1 VTDQEEAPRASSQEA
16 AQQGHDVEKAAAQSD
31 APATPATETEHSET
45 AAPATS
51 GETPV
56 APADQPEPDA
66 EAERATEPGAW
77 SALHARRV
85 RATRRPARRGRR
97 ATAPPAAAE
106 TGTEPTAAV
115 EAATPPATAEPV
127 VAPPVVAPPAVAPP
141 IVAPPA
147 VAPPVVAPPAVAE
160 AIAEPSAPVAPIVAP
175 PAAAQTVAE
184 PPADDERDVIV
195 DNAAPDEALLERSAA
210 VVSDEAM
217 AAAAADEEV
226 TPTRRRRRGRRG
238 RGGGAAAAAAAEAQA
253 ADVSPAAEASP
264 TPVPVALEVP
274 QAVEAPPALGVPTAE
289 APLAPALAVPELEAP
304 LAAEPAPPVSAATQ
318 EPTQS
323 AAESTLGSSDQ
334 ATIEIA
340 PAFEQ
345 DGQGDGR
352 AVDDS
357 DEEGEPAEGAQDES
371 GEEGP
376 KRRHRGHRGGR
387 RHRRKTGEAAAD
399 ETTGEDTPDTDAP
412 APLAEPAE
420 AATAEP
426 AATVTPAAQRTAP
439 QSDATQVAHEG
450 DEAVAASDEATAI
463 TDEPA
468 PARRSRRRGRR
479 RGGDAATATT
489 DGADGAPAAVID
501 GAVPAAA
508 ATVEVDT
515 KVTEEPTDTAA
526 DTAAEP
532 AEGVGRRRGGRLRKP
547 AKDSGVTADLPAY
560 KEILVSEDAGEM
572 RVALVEDGRLAEIY
586 IERPGKRS
594 YAGNIYRG
602 KVDNVLPGMDA
613 AFVDIGLERNG
624 FLYVDDIADPE
635 DSEKRPHKITQ
646 MIKPGQELLVQ
657 VSKDPMGSKGA
668 RLTGQLSLAGRYLVY
683 VPGGSGVGVSRRLPS
698 DERDR
703 LRELCKSLKAKNAG
717 LIVRTVAEG
726 KSVEEMKIDLRFLS
740 RLWTRLK
747 TKAEKVKAPGLV
759 YAEADVSLQVARDL
773 YNESFAA
780 VVVDDAKRRKELV
793 AYLEKVAP
801 ELATRI
807 ELYEGDESLFKAKGI
822 EEQIARALER
832 RVMLPSGGNLVIDH
846 TEALTV
852 IDVNTGRFT
861 GGKGLEDT
869 ITRNNLEAARE
880 VVRQLR
886 LRDIGGIIIID
897 FIDMEFARNREAVL
911 AKLQAELETDR
922 TKTYVVEISPLGLVE
937 MTRQNITDGARGIL
951 TQTCPTCEGKA
962 RVLSAETMAIT
973 IERKLSEHAA
983 VTQAKALLV
992 EVNTSVAERLVAGGR
1007 IKRLEKG
1014 TDKRFFL
1021 EGSKLLP
1028 IDTYRIVAEGSREAV
1043 ESHRIPVHEDQEV
1056 TVELEYALTYSPG
1069 DAVAHVDGFQL
1080 IVLNGRRA
1088 LGEKRKVRITS
1099 LTRAGAMGVILS

>member
-1 VTDQEEAPRASSQEA
+1 MNDELRRRRTAARTHLGAQDGETTERDEAVAPQPAEVPVT
-16 AQQGHDVEKAAAQSD
+16 
-31 APATPATETEHSET
+31 APAGPGPTESES
-45 AAPATS
+45 AI
-51 GETPV
+51 
-56 APADQPEPDA
+56 A
-66 EAERATEPGAW
+66 EATPERDGEADDDRDDRPTEPGAW
-77 SALHARRV
+77 AALHARRT
-85 RATRRPARRGRR
+85 RARRPGRRGRR
-97 ATAPPAAAE
+97 PAQQ
-106 TGTEPTAAV
+106 
-115 EAATPPATAEPV
+115 EAGD
-127 VAPPVVAPPAVAPP
+127 
-141 IVAPPA
+141 
-147 VAPPVVAPPAVAE
+147 
-160 AIAEPSAPVAPIVAP
+160 
-175 PAAAQTVAE
+175 E
-184 PPADDERDVIV
+184 PPADEGPDVIV
-195 DNAAPDEALLERSAA
+195 ASAAPEEALLEASSA

-226 TPTRRRRRGRRG
+226 MPSRRRRRGRRG
-238 RGGGAAAAAAAEAQA
+238 RGGGGGGAAAAEQRPEAAAAPDQA
-253 ADVSPAAEASP
+253 AAGSGMPESAPSGAPAA
-264 TPVPVALEVP
+264 VAAGDAAP
-274 QAVEAPPALGVPTAE
+274 AAMTKPATSAAPPVST
-289 APLAPALAVPELEAP
+289 APLAS
-304 LAAEPAPPVSAATQ
+304 PAPPVGTTPVPSAA
-318 EPTQS
+318 PGALDAAS
-323 AAESTLGSSDQ
+323 AVAGVAAAAGEGTGAESTEAAADAS
-334 ATIEIA
+334 
-340 PAFEQ
+340 
-345 DGQGDGR
+345 
-352 AVDDS
+352 
-357 DEEGEPAEGAQDES
+357 
-371 GEEGP
+371 EEGP

-387 RHRRKTGEAAAD
+387 RHRRKNGDEAAAVGD
-399 ETTGEDTPDTDAP
+399 ASAGATTSA
-412 APLAEPAE
+412 AAAE
-420 AATAEP
+420 AATGSAEAVVTEEQP
-426 AATVTPAAQRTAP
+426 AAPDKPKRSRRRGKAAQAAPGGADEAPEAATVAA
-439 QSDATQVAHEG
+439 E
-450 DEAVAASDEATAI
+450 AASDAGDGALPTADGAT
-463 TDEPA
+463 PA

-479 RGGDAATATT
+479 GGGSENGGGTADEKQTAVATAER
-489 DGADGAPAAVID
+489 P
-501 GAVPAAA
+501 
-508 ATVEVDT
+508 
-515 KVTEEPTDTAA
+515 
-526 DTAAEP
+526 AEP
-532 AEGVGRRRGGRLRKP
+532 ERESTEAVGRRRGGRLRRQ
-547 AKDSGVTADLPAY
+547 KDTGVTADLPGY

-586 IERPGKRS
+586 VERPGKRS

-624 FLYVDDIADPE
+624 FLYVDDVADP
-635 DSEKRPHKITQ
+635 DDGEKRPRKITQ
-646 MIKPGQELLVQ
+646 MLKPGQEVLVQ

-726 KSVEEMKIDLRFLS
+726 KSVEEMKNDLRFLS

-780 VVVDDAKRRKELV
+780 VLVDDPKRRKELV
-793 AYLEKVAP
+793 GYLEKVAP
-801 ELATRI
+801 ELATRVK
-807 ELYEGDESLFKAKGI
+807 LYEGDEPLFREHGI
-822 EEQIARALER
+822 EEQIAKALER
-832 RVMLPSGGNLVIDH
+832 RVPLPSGGNLVIDH

-951 TQTCPTCEGKA
+951 TQTCPVCEGKA

-973 IERKLSEHAA
+973 IERRLGGHAA
-983 VTQAKALLV
+983 ETQAKALLI
-992 EVNTSVAERLVAGGR
+992 EVNTAVAERLVSGGR
-1007 IKRLEKG
+1007 IKRLEHDTG
-1014 TDKRFFL
+1014 RRFFL

-1028 IDTYRIVAEGSREAV
+1028 IETFRIVAEGSLEAV
-1043 ESHRIPVHEDQEV
+1043 ESHRIPVREDQEV

-1069 DAVAHVDGFQL
+1069 DAVAHVDGFQV

-1088 LGEKRKVRITS
+1088 LGERRKVRITS

>member
-1 VTDQEEAPRASSQEA
+1 MI
-16 AQQGHDVEKAAAQSD
+16 
-31 APATPATETEHSET
+31 AT
-45 AAPATS
+45 
-51 GETPV
+51 V
-56 APADQPEPDA
+56 
-66 EAERATEPGAW
+66 
-77 SALHARRV
+77 
-85 RATRRPARRGRR
+85 
-97 ATAPPAAAE
+97 
-106 TGTEPTAAV
+106 
-115 EAATPPATAEPV
+115 PATAGDL
-127 VAPPVVAPPAVAPP
+127 AVAGGE
-141 IVAPPA
+141 
-147 VAPPVVAPPAVAE
+147 AVAE
-160 AIAEPSAPVAPIVAP
+160 SAEG
-175 PAAAQTVAE
+175 
-184 PPADDERDVIV
+184 PADGT
-195 DNAAPDEALLERSAA
+195 
-210 VVSDEAM
+210 
-217 AAAAADEEV
+217 EE
-226 TPTRRRRRGRRG
+226 
-238 RGGGAAAAAAAEAQA
+238 
-253 ADVSPAAEASP
+253 S
-264 TPVPVALEVP
+264 
-274 QAVEAPPALGVPTAE
+274 
-289 APLAPALAVPELEAP
+289 
-304 LAAEPAPPVSAATQ
+304 
-318 EPTQS
+318 
-323 AAESTLGSSDQ
+323 
-334 ATIEIA
+334 
-340 PAFEQ
+340 
-345 DGQGDGR
+345 
-352 AVDDS
+352 
-357 DEEGEPAEGAQDES
+357 
-371 GEEGP
+371 P

-387 RHRRKTGEAAAD
+387 RHRRKNGDEAAGSDGAPADTAEPGDAVPKTVMPTKRSAAAGKQAAAAVAGDAGAPEGDRKAAENGTETAAEGAGEAPAA
-399 ETTGEDTPDTDAP
+399 
-412 APLAEPAE
+412 AE
-420 AATAEP
+420 AA
-426 AATVTPAAQRTAP
+426 
-439 QSDATQVAHEG
+439 G
-450 DEAVAASDEATAI
+450 
-463 TDEPA
+463 PA

-479 RGGDAATATT
+479 GG
-489 DGADGAPAAVID
+489 GSESG
-501 GAVPAAA
+501 G
-508 ATVEVDT
+508 E
-515 KVTEEPTDTAA
+515 AA
-526 DTAAEP
+526 DEKQPAVTTAERP
-532 AEGVGRRRGGRLRKP
+532 AESERESSEPVGRRRGGRLRRQ
-547 AKDSGVTADLPAY
+547 KDTGVTADLPGY

-624 FLYVDDIADPE
+624 FLYVDDIADP
-635 DSEKRPHKITQ
+635 DDGEKRPRKITQ

-683 VPGGSGVGVSRRLPS
+683 VPGGSGVGVSRRLAS

-703 LRELCKSLKAKNAG
+703 LRELCKSLKAKDAG

-726 KSVEEMKIDLRFLS
+726 KSVEEMKNDLRFLS

-780 VVVDDAKRRKELV
+780 VLVDDQKRRKELV
-793 AYLEKVAP
+793 GYLDKVAP
-801 ELATRI
+801 ELATRVK
-807 ELYEGDESLFKAKGI
+807 LYEGDEPLFREHGI
-822 EEQIARALER
+822 EEQIAKALER
-832 RVMLPSGGNLVIDH
+832 RVPLPSGGNLVIDH

-869 ITRNNLEAARE
+869 ITRNNIEAARE

-951 TQTCPTCEGKA
+951 TQTCPACEGKA

-973 IERKLSEHAA
+973 IERRLGDHAA
-983 VTQAKALLV
+983 ETQAKALLI
-992 EVNTSVAERLVAGGR
+992 EVNTAVAERLVSGGR
-1007 IKRLEKG
+1007 IKRLERNTG
-1014 TDKRFFL
+1014 RRFFL

-1028 IDTYRIVAEGSREAV
+1028 IETFRIVAEGSLEAV
-1043 ESHRIPVHEDQEV
+1043 ESHRIPVREDQEV

-1088 LGEKRKVRITS
+1088 LGERRKVRITS

>member
-1 VTDQEEAPRASSQEA
+1 V
-16 AQQGHDVEKAAAQSD
+16 
-31 APATPATETEHSET
+31 SER
-45 AAPATS
+45 S
-51 GETPV
+51 GE
-56 APADQPEPDA
+56 ADDTGSA
-66 EAERATEPGAW
+66 DRATEPGAW
-77 SALHARRV
+77 AALHARRV
-85 RATRRPARRGRR
+85 RARRPGRRGRR
-97 ATAPPAAAE
+97 SAPPAAA
-106 TGTEPTAAV
+106 GD
-115 EAATPPATAEPV
+115 
-127 VAPPVVAPPAVAPP
+127 
-141 IVAPPA
+141 
-147 VAPPVVAPPAVAE
+147 
-160 AIAEPSAPVAPIVAP
+160 
-175 PAAAQTVAE
+175 E
-184 PPADDERDVIV
+184 PPADDGRDVIV
-195 DNAAPDEALLERSAA
+195 ASAAPDEALLEASAA
-210 VVSDEAM
+210 VVSPEAM

-226 TPTRRRRRGRRG
+226 TPARRRRRGRRG
-238 RGGGAAAAAAAEAQA
+238 RGGGGGAGDTSAGHAPGAGVGPGETTAGSGSPETAPDTAPAAPDTAPATAGA
-253 ADVSPAAEASP
+253 SPAAPDTAPATAGASP
-264 TPVPVALEVP
+264 A
-274 QAVEAPPALGVPTAE
+274 APDAGE
-289 APLAPALAVPELEAP
+289 DAPAETID
-304 LAAEPAPPVSAATQ
+304 AASDETQ
-318 EPTQS
+318 ES
-323 AAESTLGSSDQ
+323 
-334 ATIEIA
+334 
-340 PAFEQ
+340 
-345 DGQGDGR
+345 
-352 AVDDS
+352 
-357 DEEGEPAEGAQDES
+357 
-371 GEEGP
+371 P

-387 RHRRKTGEAAAD
+387 RHRRKN
-399 ETTGEDTPDTDAP
+399 
-412 APLAEPAE
+412 
-420 AATAEP
+420 
-426 AATVTPAAQRTAP
+426 
-439 QSDATQVAHEG
+439 G
-450 DEAVAASDEATAI
+450 DEATGADGATAGAAEARDAMPATVAAEKLPAAPGKPTAAAAEAGAPQGA
-463 TDEPA
+463 ENGAEAGGAGAGEVPVAVEGSGPA
-468 PARRSRRRGRR
+468 PARRPRRRGRR
-479 RGGDAATATT
+479 GGGGSENGGEAADERQPAVATAER
-489 DGADGAPAAVID
+489 PA
-501 GAVPAAA
+501 
-508 ATVEVDT
+508 ES
-515 KVTEEPTDTAA
+515 EREPT
-526 DTAAEP
+526 EP
-532 AEGVGRRRGGRLRKP
+532 VGRRRGGRLRHQ
-547 AKDSGVTADLPAY
+547 KDTGVTADLPGY

-624 FLYVDDIADPE
+624 FLYVDDIADP
-635 DSEKRPHKITQ
+635 DDGEKRPRKITQ
-646 MIKPGQELLVQ
+646 MLKPGQELLVQ

-726 KSVEEMKIDLRFLS
+726 KSVEEMKNDLRFLS

-747 TKAEKVKAPGLV
+747 TKADKVKAPGLV

-780 VVVDDAKRRKELV
+780 VLVDDPKRRKELSG
-793 AYLEKVAP
+793 YLEKVAP
-801 ELATRI
+801 ELATRVKV
-807 ELYEGDESLFKAKGI
+807 YEGEEPLFRAHGI
-822 EEQIARALER
+822 EEQIAKALER
-832 RVMLPSGGNLVIDH
+832 RVSLPSGGNLVIDH

-951 TQTCPTCEGKA
+951 TQTCPVCEGKA

-973 IERKLSEHAA
+973 IERRLGDHAA
-983 VTQAKALLV
+983 ETQAKALLI
-992 EVNTSVAERLVAGGR
+992 EVNTAVAERLVGGGR
-1007 IKRLEKG
+1007 IKRLERNTG
-1014 TDKRFFL
+1014 RRFFL

-1028 IDTYRIVAEGSREAV
+1028 IETFRIVAEGSLEAV
-1043 ESHRIPVHEDQEV
+1043 ESHRIPVREDQEV
-1056 TVELEYALTYSPG
+1056 TVELEHALTYSPG

-1088 LGEKRKVRITS
+1088 LGERRKVRITS

>member
-1 VTDQEEAPRASSQEA
+1 MNDELRRRRTATRARSTNAQNDETTRRDDAPAPELSGGAAPGGEA
-16 AQQGHDVEKAAAQSD
+16 ASD
-31 APATPATETEHSET
+31 APTAPDEKAPQGAGATTETPQAPNPSESAAAE
-45 AAPATS
+45 AAPERS
-51 GETPV
+51 GE
-56 APADQPEPDA
+56 ADDTRSGD
-66 EAERATEPGAW
+66 RATEPGAW
-77 SALHARRV
+77 AALHARRV
-85 RATRRPARRGRR
+85 RARRPGRGGRR
-97 ATAPPAAAE
+97 NAPP
-106 TGTEPTAAV
+106 
-115 EAATPPATAEPV
+115 EAAPD
-127 VAPPVVAPPAVAPP
+127 
-141 IVAPPA
+141 
-147 VAPPVVAPPAVAE
+147 
-160 AIAEPSAPVAPIVAP
+160 
-175 PAAAQTVAE
+175 E
-184 PPADDERDVIV
+184 PPADDGRDVIV
-195 DNAAPDEALLERSAA
+195 SSAAPDEALLEASAA
-210 VVSDEAM
+210 VVSPEAM

-226 TPTRRRRRGRRG
+226 TPARRRRRGRRG
-238 RGGGAAAAAAAEAQA
+238 RGGAGGAGGGASAAHAPGAGVAPDETTAGSGALDTAPAA
-253 ADVSPAAEASP
+253 ADV
-264 TPVPVALEVP
+264 
-274 QAVEAPPALGVPTAE
+274 PPAVVDAGE
-289 APLAPALAVPELEAP
+289 GAPAETID
-304 LAAEPAPPVSAATQ
+304 AA
-318 EPTQS
+318 
-323 AAESTLGSSDQ
+323 
-334 ATIEIA
+334 
-340 PAFEQ
+340 
-345 DGQGDGR
+345 GDET
-352 AVDDS
+352 
-357 DEEGEPAEGAQDES
+357 EEN
-371 GEEGP
+371 P

-387 RHRRKTGEAAAD
+387 RHRRKNGDKAADADGAPADAAEASDAMPATVAAKKPPAAPSKPAAAAAEAGAPQGAENGTEAIGGGAGEA
-399 ETTGEDTPDTDAP
+399 P
-412 APLAEPAE
+412 
-420 AATAEP
+420 
-426 AATVTPAAQRTAP
+426 
-439 QSDATQVAHEG
+439 VAVEG
-450 DEAVAASDEATAI
+450 AG
-463 TDEPA
+463 PA
-468 PARRSRRRGRR
+468 PARRPRRRGRR
-479 RGGDAATATT
+479 GGGGSENGGEAADERQPAVATA
-489 DGADGAPAAVID
+489 
-501 GAVPAAA
+501 
-508 ATVEVDT
+508 ER
-515 KVTEEPTDTAA
+515 
-526 DTAAEP
+526 P
-532 AEGVGRRRGGRLRKP
+532 AESERESTEPVGRRRGGRLRRQ
-547 AKDSGVTADLPAY
+547 KDTGVTADLPGY

-624 FLYVDDIADPE
+624 FLYVDDIADP
-635 DSEKRPHKITQ
+635 DDGEKRPRKITQ

-726 KSVEEMKIDLRFLS
+726 KSVEEMKNDLRFLS

-780 VVVDDAKRRKELV
+780 VLVDDPKRRKEL
-793 AYLEKVAP
+793 AGYLEKVAP
-801 ELATRI
+801 ELATRVK
-807 ELYEGDESLFKAKGI
+807 LYEGEEPLFREHGI
-822 EEQIARALER
+822 EEQIAKALER
-832 RVMLPSGGNLVIDH
+832 RVPLPSGGNLVIDH

-951 TQTCPTCEGKA
+951 TQTCPVCEGKA

-973 IERKLSEHAA
+973 IERRLGDHAA
-983 VTQAKALLV
+983 ETQAKALLI
-992 EVNTSVAERLVAGGR
+992 EVNTAVAERLVGGGR
-1007 IKRLEKG
+1007 IKRLERNTG
-1014 TDKRFFL
+1014 RRFFL

-1028 IDTYRIVAEGSREAV
+1028 IETFRIVAEGSLEAV
-1043 ESHRIPVHEDQEV
+1043 ESHRIPVREDQEV
-1056 TVELEYALTYSPG
+1056 TVELEHALTYSPG

-1088 LGEKRKVRITS
+1088 LGERRKVRITS

>member
-1 VTDQEEAPRASSQEA
+1 MNDELRRRRTAARTRTASAQNGETTGRDEASA
-16 AQQGHDVEKAAAQSD
+16 AQPPEGSGTGSPSG
-31 APATPATETEHSET
+31 APAPAGAEPASAD
-45 AAPATS
+45 AALER
-51 GETPV
+51 GE
-56 APADQPEPDA
+56 ADDVPDD
-66 EAERATEPGAW
+66 RPTEPGAW
-77 SALHARRV
+77 SALHARRT
-85 RATRRPARRGRR
+85 RARRPARRGRR
-97 ATAPPAAAE
+97 PAPQAA
-106 TGTEPTAAV
+106 GD
-115 EAATPPATAEPV
+115 
-127 VAPPVVAPPAVAPP
+127 
-141 IVAPPA
+141 
-147 VAPPVVAPPAVAE
+147 
-160 AIAEPSAPVAPIVAP
+160 
-175 PAAAQTVAE
+175 Q
-184 PPADDERDVIV
+184 PPADDGPDVIV
-195 DNAAPDEALLERSAA
+195 ASAAPEEALLEASAA
-210 VVSDEAM
+210 VVSNEAM

-226 TPTRRRRRGRRG
+226 VPSRRRRRGRRG
-238 RGGGAAAAAAAEAQA
+238 RGGGGGGAAPADQRPEAGAAPGEATAGPGSPKAASGGPAASVPAAGAAPAVPAPPAASAAPAVGTAPATSAAPATSDAPATSAATAAAEAA
-253 ADVSPAAEASP
+253 PAATSAAS
-264 TPVPVALEVP
+264 A
-274 QAVEAPPALGVPTAE
+274 AAGI
-289 APLAPALAVPELEAP
+289 APLGGEDAG
-304 LAAEPAPPVSAATQ
+304 AAGDAA
-318 EPTQS
+318 
-323 AAESTLGSSDQ
+323 
-334 ATIEIA
+334 
-340 PAFEQ
+340 
-345 DGQGDGR
+345 
-352 AVDDS
+352 
-357 DEEGEPAEGAQDES
+357 
-371 GEEGP
+371 EEGP

-387 RHRRKTGEAAAD
+387 RHRRKSGDDAAAV
-399 ETTGEDTPDTDAP
+399 A
-412 APLAEPAE
+412 AAPAE
-420 AATAEP
+420 APEGADAAPAIVTAEPPTAPNGPKRPKKRDRSSEAVRDEAGDARQGAASAAEAGGEPTDGAPATAEG
-426 AATVTPAAQRTAP
+426 
-439 QSDATQVAHEG
+439 VA
-450 DEAVAASDEATAI
+450 
-463 TDEPA
+463 PA

-479 RGGDAATATT
+479 GGGSENGGGSADEKQAAVATT
-489 DGADGAPAAVID
+489 ERP
-501 GAVPAAA
+501 
-508 ATVEVDT
+508 
-515 KVTEEPTDTAA
+515 
-526 DTAAEP
+526 AEP
-532 AEGVGRRRGGRLRKP
+532 ERESTEAVGRRRGGRLRRQ
-547 AKDSGVTADLPAY
+547 KDTGVTADLPGY

-624 FLYVDDIADPE
+624 FLYVDDVADP
-635 DSEKRPHKITQ
+635 DDGEKRPRKITQ
-646 MIKPGQELLVQ
+646 MLKPGQEVLVQ

-726 KSVEEMKIDLRFLS
+726 KSVEEMKNDLRFLS

-747 TKAEKVKAPGLV
+747 TKADKVKAPGLV

-780 VVVDDAKRRKELV
+780 VLVDDPKRRKELV
-793 AYLEKVAP
+793 GYLEKVAP
-801 ELATRI
+801 ELATRVK
-807 ELYEGDESLFKAKGI
+807 LYEGDEPLFREHGI
-822 EEQIARALER
+822 EEQIAKALER
-832 RVMLPSGGNLVIDH
+832 RVPLPSGGNLVIDH

-951 TQTCPTCEGKA
+951 TQTCPVCEGKA

-973 IERKLSEHAA
+973 IERRLGGHAA
-983 VTQAKALLV
+983 ETQAKALLI
-992 EVNTSVAERLVAGGR
+992 EVNTAVAERLVSGGR
-1007 IKRLEKG
+1007 IKRLERNTG
-1014 TDKRFFL
+1014 RRFFL

-1028 IDTYRIVAEGSREAV
+1028 METFRIVAEGSLEAV
-1043 ESHRIPVHEDQEV
+1043 ESHRIPVREDQEV

-1069 DAVAHVDGFQL
+1069 DAVAHVDGFQV

-1088 LGEKRKVRITS
+1088 LGERRKVRITS

>member
-1 VTDQEEAPRASSQEA
+1 
-16 AQQGHDVEKAAAQSD
+16 
-31 APATPATETEHSET
+31 
-45 AAPATS
+45 
-51 GETPV
+51 
-56 APADQPEPDA
+56 
-66 EAERATEPGAW
+66 
-77 SALHARRV
+77 
-85 RATRRPARRGRR
+85 
-97 ATAPPAAAE
+97 
-106 TGTEPTAAV
+106 
-115 EAATPPATAEPV
+115 
-127 VAPPVVAPPAVAPP
+127 
-141 IVAPPA
+141 
-147 VAPPVVAPPAVAE
+147 
-160 AIAEPSAPVAPIVAP
+160 
-175 PAAAQTVAE
+175 
-184 PPADDERDVIV
+184 
-195 DNAAPDEALLERSAA
+195 
-210 VVSDEAM
+210 
-217 AAAAADEEV
+217 
-226 TPTRRRRRGRRG
+226 
-238 RGGGAAAAAAAEAQA
+238 
-253 ADVSPAAEASP
+253 
-264 TPVPVALEVP
+264 
-274 QAVEAPPALGVPTAE
+274 
-289 APLAPALAVPELEAP
+289 
-304 LAAEPAPPVSAATQ
+304 
-318 EPTQS
+318 
-323 AAESTLGSSDQ
+323 
-334 ATIEIA
+334 
-340 PAFEQ
+340 
-345 DGQGDGR
+345 
-352 AVDDS
+352 
-357 DEEGEPAEGAQDES
+357 
-371 GEEGP
+371 
-376 KRRHRGHRGGR
+376 
-387 RHRRKTGEAAAD
+387 
-399 ETTGEDTPDTDAP
+399 
-412 APLAEPAE
+412 
-420 AATAEP
+420 
-426 AATVTPAAQRTAP
+426 
-439 QSDATQVAHEG
+439 
-450 DEAVAASDEATAI
+450 
-463 TDEPA
+463 
-468 PARRSRRRGRR
+468 
-479 RGGDAATATT
+479 
-489 DGADGAPAAVID
+489 
-501 GAVPAAA
+501 
-508 ATVEVDT
+508 
-515 KVTEEPTDTAA
+515 
-526 DTAAEP
+526 
-532 AEGVGRRRGGRLRKP
+532 
-547 AKDSGVTADLPAY
+547 
-560 KEILVSEDAGEM
+560 
-572 RVALVEDGRLAEIY
+572 
-586 IERPGKRS
+586 
-594 YAGNIYRG
+594 
-602 KVDNVLPGMDA
+602 MDA

-747 TKAEKVKAPGLV
+747 TKADKVKAPGLV

-807 ELYEGDESLFKAKGI
+807 ELYEGDEPLFKAKGI
-822 EEQIARALER
+822 EEQIAKALER

-973 IERKLSEHAA
+973 IERKLGEHAA
-983 VTQAKALLV
+983 VTQAKALLI

-1014 TDKRFFL
+1014 TDKRFYL

>member
-1 VTDQEEAPRASSQEA
+1 MTDQEEAPRASSQEA
-16 AQQGHDVEKAAAQSD
+16 AQQGHDVDEAAAQSG
-31 APATPATETEHSET
+31 APATPATQTEPTDAAAAAAPVETPPAPPAPHSAVEQ
-45 AAPATS
+45 AAPA
-51 GETPV
+51 ETPP
-56 APADQPEPDA
+56 AQDRTADQAEPDA
-66 EAERATEPGAW
+66 EAARATEPGAW
-77 SALHARRV
+77 AALHARRV

-97 ATAPPAAAE
+97 AIA
-106 TGTEPTAAV
+106 
-115 EAATPPATAEPV
+115 PPATAETATDPT
-127 VAPPVVAPPAVAPP
+127 AA
-141 IVAPPA
+141 
-147 VAPPVVAPPAVAE
+147 AE
-160 AIAEPSAPVAPIVAP
+160 APVAPTAP
-175 PAAAQTVAE
+175 LAE
-184 PPADDERDVIV
+184 PPAPAAPVTEPPVDDERDVIV
-195 DNAAPDEALLERSAA
+195 ESAAPDEALLERSAA

-238 RGGGAAAAAAAEAQA
+238 RGGGAAAAAAAEAES
-253 ADVSPAAEASP
+253 ADTSAPVEAPPAPAPA
-264 TPVPVALEVP
+264 
-274 QAVEAPPALGVPTAE
+274 AVEAPPAVEPPPTV
-289 APLAPALAVPELEAP
+289 AP
-304 LAAEPAPPVSAATQ
+304 AEPAAAQTPLAGEPAPLTAGATA

-323 AAESTLGSSDQ
+323 AAASALGQGDQ

-340 PAFEQ
+340 PDLAQTER
-345 DGQGDGR
+345 DGR
-352 AVDDS
+352 PADDS
-357 DEEGEPAEGAQDES
+357 DEQGEPIEGAQDES

-399 ETTGEDTPDTDAP
+399 ETTGEGTPDAGAP
-412 APLAEPAE
+412 ASFTAPE
-420 AATAEP
+420 ATPAEP
-426 AATVTPAAQRTAP
+426 AATVAPAPRHAAP
-439 QSDATQVAHEG
+439 EDVAPAVDGGGEAAPAT
-450 DEAVAASDEATAI
+450 EATET

-479 RGGDAATATT
+479 RGGDAAATTT
-489 DGADGAPAAVID
+489 DGADGAAAVAD
-501 GAVPAAA
+501 GAAPAAA
-508 ATVEVDT
+508 VTVEVET
-515 KVTEEPTDTAA
+515 KVVQEPTDAAA
-526 DTAAEP
+526 DKAAEP

-635 DSEKRPHKITQ
+635 DCEKRPHKITQ

-747 TKAEKVKAPGLV
+747 TKADKVKAPGLV

-807 ELYEGDESLFKAKGI
+807 QLYEGDEPLFKAKGI
-822 EEQIARALER
+822 EEQIAKALER

-951 TQTCPTCEGKA
+951 TQTCPICEGKA

-973 IERKLSEHAA
+973 IERKLGEHAA
-983 VTQAKALLV
+983 VTQAKALLI
-992 EVNTSVAERLVAGGR
+992 EVNTSVAERLVAGGPHKAPR
-1007 IKRLEKG
+1007 
-1014 TDKRFFL
+1014 
-1021 EGSKLLP
+1021 EGHRQALLP
-1028 IDTYRIVAEGSREAV
+1028 RGLQAPADRDLPHRGRGVAR
-1043 ESHRIPVHEDQEV
+1043 
-1056 TVELEYALTYSPG
+1056 
-1069 DAVAHVDGFQL
+1069 
-1080 IVLNGRRA
+1080 GRRVA
-1088 LGEKRKVRITS
+1088 PHPGARGPGGHGRARVRPDVQPGRRRGPRRRLS
-1099 LTRAGAMGVILS
+1099 ADRAERPPRAGRETQGPHHLAHAGRSHGGDPVVARRVDSPRAYRLASGAVILREKA

>member
-1 VTDQEEAPRASSQEA
+1 VTEQPRRRAKGPSASSPEA
-16 AQQGHDVEKAAAQSD
+16 AQSHDVEEGAAQSVAAETPAPQTGAPETQAPTGAPQ
-31 APATPATETEHSET
+31 APAGPT
-45 AAPATS
+45 AEQS
-51 GETPV
+51 DQ
-56 APADQPEPDA
+56 ADQQDPDA
-66 EAERATEPGAW
+66 EAARPTEPGAW
-77 SALHARRV
+77 AALHARRV
-85 RATRRPARRGRR
+85 RATRRPSRRGRR
-97 ATAPPAAAE
+97 TTAPAAAAEGSAESPIEESSIEPPAAE
-106 TGTEPTAAV
+106 
-115 EAATPPATAEPV
+115 
-127 VAPPVVAPPAVAPP
+127 
-141 IVAPPA
+141 
-147 VAPPVVAPPAVAE
+147 
-160 AIAEPSAPVAPIVAP
+160 SS
-175 PAAAQTVAE
+175 AE

-195 DNAAPDEALLERSAA
+195 ESAAPDEALLERSLAP
-210 VVSDEAM
+210 VSDEAM

-238 RGGGAAAAAAAEAQA
+238 RGGGAAAAAAAEAQSAGGAQAPEAHPATA
-253 ADVSPAAEASP
+253 APSPSEPLA
-264 TPVPVALEVP
+264 TPDVPV
-274 QAVEAPPALGVPTAE
+274 AVEAPVAAAAAPAAAIEQTAPVELTAPAE
-289 APLAPALAVPELEAP
+289 AAV
-304 LAAEPAPPVSAATQ
+304 VSAAGATALA
-318 EPTQS
+318 PD
-323 AAESTLGSSDQ
+323 AED
-334 ATIEIA
+334 
-340 PAFEQ
+340 
-345 DGQGDGR
+345 
-352 AVDDS
+352 
-357 DEEGEPAEGAQDES
+357 QDELAGTAEDETAQGEG
-371 GEEGP
+371 GEEEP

-387 RHRRKTGEAAAD
+387 RHRRKTGEATAD
-399 ETTGEDTPDTDAP
+399 ESAVDPDAP
-412 APLAEPAE
+412 APFAAAE
-420 AATAEP
+420 AATGAPVATVVAARNALEGEAAP
-426 AATVTPAAQRTAP
+426 AAPAPDERSDTPTAA
-439 QSDATQVAHEG
+439 G
-450 DEAVAASDEATAI
+450 
-463 TDEPA
+463 DEPA

-479 RGGDAATATT
+479 RGGEGAA
-489 DGADGAPAAVID
+489 
-501 GAVPAAA
+501 
-508 ATVEVDT
+508 
-515 KVTEEPTDTAA
+515 TDTAA
-526 DTAAEP
+526 DDAGTAAAEPAPATASTVVDKKADGRRPVADASADKAAEP
-532 AEGVGRRRGGRLRKP
+532 AEGVGRRRGGRLRRPKE
-547 AKDSGVTADLPAY
+547 SGVTADLPGY

-635 DSEKRPHKITQ
+635 DAEKRPHKITQ

-747 TKAEKVKAPGLV
+747 TKAEKVKAPGLI

-780 VVVDDAKRRKELV
+780 VHVDDAKRRKELV

-801 ELATRI
+801 ELAARI
-807 ELYEGDESLFKAKGI
+807 ELYEGDEPLFKAKGI

-951 TQTCPTCEGKA
+951 TQTCPLCEGKA

-973 IERKLSEHAA
+973 IERRLHDHAA

-1028 IDTYRIVAEGSREAV
+1028 IETYRIVAEGSREAV